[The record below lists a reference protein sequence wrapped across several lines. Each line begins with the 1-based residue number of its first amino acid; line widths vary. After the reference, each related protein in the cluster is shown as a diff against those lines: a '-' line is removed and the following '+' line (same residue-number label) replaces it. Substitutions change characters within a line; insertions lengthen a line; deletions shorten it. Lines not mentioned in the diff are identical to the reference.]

1 MAAQQQITKDST
13 PEEVLQIAEKYF
25 EVLQQTKLAFS
36 KDKVILDM
44 KRRAAEAQTPPMS
57 VEDWEQMWAAKNS
70 APPPPE
76 PKKAAPRKKAEKVET
91 VEEIQ
96 KKVRG
101 QVTPIDRTYFWM
113 SPENQ
118 AKGRT
123 WIALRKQAQVV
134 QHMLVV
140 GPSGCGKTEGL
151 KQLAA
156 DNNLPFYKV
165 DCASITTPDKWV
177 GHKEVN
183 EKGTFYVLSE
193 HLRWL
198 SGDGFEPGLLVYDEI
213 NRLHPTLLNLL
224 IPILDGSQSI
234 WVPDLG
240 IYVKV
245 HPDTIIAAT
254 ANIGVGFSGT
264 YGLDVALHDRF
275 GAMMEQT
282 FPPQDEESIVLSKKA
297 GIDDATAKTLVNIAT
312 QARLKADNGELS
324 KPVST
329 RALIDAAYWAA
340 TGMSITEAC
349 EATFV
354 KKYSA
359 EGKGS
364 SERTVIRLII
374 QGMAGGK

>member
-1 MAAQQQITKDST
+1 MAQQQITKDST
-13 PEEVLQIAEKYF
+13 PDEVLQIAEKYF

-44 KRRAAEAQTPPMS
+44 KRRAAEAQTPPQT
-57 VEDWEQMWAAKNS
+57 VEEWEQMWAAKSS
-70 APPPPE
+70 ANVPPPE
-76 PKKAAPRKKAEKVET
+76 PKKAAPKKKVET

-101 QVTPIDRTYFWM
+101 AVVPIDRTYFWM
-113 SPENQ
+113 SPENE

-123 WIALRKQAQVV
+123 WLALRKQAQVV

-151 KQLAA
+151 KKLAA
-156 DNNLPFYKV
+156 DNSVPFYKV
-165 DCASITTPDKWV
+165 DCASITTADKWV

-198 SGDGFEPGLLVYDEI
+198 SGDGFEPGILVYDEI

-282 FPPQDEESIVLSKKA
+282 FPPAAEEQTILMKKA
-297 GIDDATAKTLVNIAT
+297 GIEEATAKMLVAIAT

-340 TGMSITEAC
+340 TGMSVTEAC

-354 KKYSA
+354 KKYSP

>member
-1 MAAQQQITKDST
+1 MAQQQITKDST

-44 KRRAAEAQTPPMS
+44 KRRAAEAQTPPMT
-57 VEDWEQMWAAKNS
+57 VEDWEQMWQAKGS
-70 APPPPE
+70 ANTAPPE
-76 PKKAAPRKKAEKVET
+76 PPKAKAPKKKEKAET
-91 VEEIQ
+91 VEEVQ
-96 KKVRG
+96 KRVRG
-101 QVTPIDRTYFWM
+101 AVIPIDRDYFWM

-123 WIALRKQAQVV
+123 WLALRRQAGVV

-151 KQLAA
+151 RTLAA
-156 DNNLPFYKV
+156 DNSVPFYKV

-213 NRLHPTLLNLL
+213 NRLHPSLLNLL

-275 GAMMEQT
+275 GAVLEQS
-282 FPPQDEESIVLSKKA
+282 FPPAAEEATILQKKA
-297 GIDDATAKTLVNIAT
+297 GIDEATAKTLVNIAT
-312 QARLKADNGELS
+312 QARNKAESGELS

-340 TGMSITEAC
+340 TGMSVTEAC

-354 KKYSA
+354 KKYSP